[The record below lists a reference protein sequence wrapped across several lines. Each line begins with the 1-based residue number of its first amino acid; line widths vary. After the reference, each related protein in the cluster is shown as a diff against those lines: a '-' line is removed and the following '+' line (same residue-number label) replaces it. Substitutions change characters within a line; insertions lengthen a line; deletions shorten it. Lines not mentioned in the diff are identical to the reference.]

1 MKRRFVQQYKGPLD
15 LDLVRMLEAE
25 VVERSPNVTWES
37 IAGLQSEKLVKL
49 LFEMARFYAPST
61 VFLDEID
68 ALGGQRSAAGENDAT
83 LRVKSE
89 LLIQMDGLGSSGDGG
104 NVTVLGAT
112 NLPWNLDEALRRRFE
127 KRIYIPLP
135 DEKQREELFRIN
147 LRDSKLDASVNIQEL
162 AKKTEVDVGRGGE
175 A

>member
-1 MKRRFVQQYKGPLD
+1 MRP
-15 LDLVRMLEAE
+15 
-25 VVERSPNVTWES
+25 
-37 IAGLQSEKLVKL
+37 
-49 LFEMARFYAPST
+49 
-61 VFLDEID
+61 
-68 ALGGQRSAAGENDAT
+68 GENDAT

-162 AKKTEVDVGRGGE
+162 AKKTEVDVGRGR
-175 A
+175 